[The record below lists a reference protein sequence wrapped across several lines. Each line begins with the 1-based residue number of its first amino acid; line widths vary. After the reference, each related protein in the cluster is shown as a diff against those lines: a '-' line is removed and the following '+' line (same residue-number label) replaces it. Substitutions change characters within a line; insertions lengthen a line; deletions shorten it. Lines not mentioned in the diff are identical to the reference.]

1 MNMSVSS
8 ELDPVEFLAGHE
20 GLLRRAVG
28 AVLGYASMYF
38 DDAMQEARLKV
49 LKEVW
54 GKAGRKFRNFAG
66 FIQSIARRAAMEV
79 MRKMA
84 TVVVANNKYWAGKVR
99 TYFFE
104 TSTVAFER
112 CGSSHTTP
120 FDMVAH
126 QEDVRSAHLLVERA
140 RQILHGERC
149 RYSLWQVLC
158 QRLGVCPDK
167 QSFLGRRVVRKSLA
181 KKYRVTPQAI
191 SKAYKRAV
199 STLESSGIR
208 ITAFARALLTL
219 ATTSESR

>member
-1 MNMSVSS
+1 MNMSASN
-8 ELDPVEFLAGHE
+8 ELDPVEFLVGCE
-20 GLLRRAVG
+20 GLLRRAVS
-28 AVLGYASMYF
+28 AVLGHASMYF

-54 GKAGRKFRNFAG
+54 GKVGRKFQNFAG

-79 MRKMA
+79 MRTMA
-84 TVVVANNKYWAGKVR
+84 TVVVANNKYWTGKVR

-104 TSTVAFER
+104 TSTVAFEWY
-112 CGSSHTTP
+112 GSSHTTP

-140 RQILHGERC
+140 RRILQGERC

-167 QSFLGRRVVRKSLA
+167 HSFLGRRVVRKSLA

-208 ITAFARALLTL
+208 ITVFARALLTL